1 MKKILLTILGLLAFV
16 NIQAQEA
23 TLSFADKA
31 NRTVQTDEQQ
41 VWVQNG
47 ITLTNNKGKSTSN
60 VADYAKPARFYK
72 SSEIIIEC
80 SLGNIKNIVFDC
92 NSASYATALGNSIT
106 DVTPSVS
113 SDKVTVTLNGSSN
126 RFVIE
131 SLTGGQV
138 RMDAVTVTYGESDPN
153 AVYPPTITPK
163 GGEYVEGDEV
173 EVTISGTAGQDF
185 YYAINS
191 DDMGDAEEYTDPL
204 KVTSNTTIYAWA
216 SNGNE
221 VSEAASATFNFT
233 APITSVE
240 AFYNLSKDNAVKFIR
255 PVTVVYQNG
264 SNLIVKDE
272 TASMLVYGS
281 VGQTYKNG
289 DVIEAG
295 IRGIVG
301 EYGGNKQFVPTSS
314 TFAAGEAGTAVVPAV
329 KTVAELEDC
338 GFLEY
343 VKLEG
348 VYFTLNSGKN
358 YTVSDGTNTFAAY
371 NQFGI
376 AIEGLAEGVTY
387 NVEGFMSSYNDK
399 AQLQPI
405 SVTVADASGITGVSS
420 VNEAFASA
428 LPTTWT
434 SVTVSGD
441 VDWYAGSYNSNYYA
455 AMSAYKATEVPV
467 EAWFI
472 SPALNVKD
480 AEKKNISFK
489 TQVNGFGSTDTE
501 FKVYVLDNV
510 DLAKATKTELSVT
523 LAVAPA
529 GVEQE
534 NGSLKYSYSEW
545 VESGDIDLSAY
556 GDVVYVA
563 FYYAAPATASATWCV
578 DDFTFN
584 YVPENLGTKEAP
596 ITVAEAMAAY
606 VDGESKTAWVTG
618 YIVGSLNG
626 SKDKPVFAAGSAEGV
641 SASNLIIAD
650 AADCKD
656 VALCMPVQLPSGTI
670 RTDLNLVDN
679 PANLG
684 AKVTLKCNIEKYF
697 SVAGLKSPSEY
708 ILDTSVVGIEEIGVD
723 ANAPVEYYNLQGVK
737 VANPENGIFIKKQGN
752 KTTKVV
758 L

>member
-1 MKKILLTILGLLAFV
+1 M
-16 NIQAQEA
+16 
-23 TLSFADKA
+23 
-31 NRTVQTDEQQ
+31 
-41 VWVQNG
+41 
-47 ITLTNNKGKSTSN
+47 
-60 VADYAKPARFYK
+60 
-72 SSEIIIEC
+72 
-80 SLGNIKNIVFDC
+80 
-92 NSASYATALGNSIT
+92 
-106 DVTPSVS
+106 
-113 SDKVTVTLNGSSN
+113 
-126 RFVIE
+126 
-131 SLTGGQV
+131 
-138 RMDAVTVTYGESDPN
+138 
-153 AVYPPTITPK
+153 
-163 GGEYVEGDEV
+163 
-173 EVTISGTAGQDF
+173 
-185 YYAINS
+185 
-191 DDMGDAEEYTDPL
+191 
-204 KVTSNTTIYAWA
+204 
-216 SNGNE
+216 
-221 VSEAASATFNFT
+221 
-233 APITSVE
+233 
-240 AFYNLSKDNAVKFIR
+240 
-255 PVTVVYQNG
+255 
-264 SNLIVKDE
+264 
-272 TASMLVYGS
+272 
-281 VGQTYKNG
+281 
-289 DVIEAG
+289 
-295 IRGIVG
+295 
-301 EYGGNKQFVPTSS
+301 
-314 TFAAGEAGTAVVPAV
+314 
-329 KTVAELEDC
+329 
-338 GFLEY
+338 
-343 VKLEG
+343 
-348 VYFTLNSGKN
+348 
-358 YTVSDGTNTFAAY
+358 
-371 NQFGI
+371 
-376 AIEGLAEGVTY
+376 
-387 NVEGFMSSYNDK
+387 
-399 AQLQPI
+399 
-405 SVTVADASGITGVSS
+405 ADASGITGVSS

-480 AEKKNISFK
+480 AEKKTISFK

-523 LAVAPA
+523 LAVDP
-529 GVEQE
+529 E
-534 NGSLKYSYSEW
+534 NGYSEW
-545 VESGDIDLSAY
+545 TESGDIDLSTY

-578 DDFTFN
+578 DDVKFN
-584 YVPENLGTKEAP
+584 VDEEEPIVPEELGTKEAP

-606 VDGESKTAWVTG
+606 VDGESKAAWVTG

-737 VANPENGIFIKKQGN
+737 VANPENGIFIKKQGGR
-752 KTTKVV
+752 TSKVV